1 MDRHENV
8 WGLLIFTGLAAI
20 IYILT
25 KFQFTQKRDDLEPP
39 VIPSKI
45 PVIGHAIQLLRQGSM
60 YFVHIR

>member
-25 KFQFTQKRDDLEPP
+25 KFQFTQKRGDLEPP

-45 PVIGHAIQLLRQGSM
+45 PVIGHAIQLLRQASM